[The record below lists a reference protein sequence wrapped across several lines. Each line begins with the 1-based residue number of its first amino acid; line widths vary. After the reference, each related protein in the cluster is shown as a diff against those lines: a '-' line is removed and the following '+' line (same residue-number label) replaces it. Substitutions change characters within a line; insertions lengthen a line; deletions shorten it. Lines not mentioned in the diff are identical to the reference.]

1 MNFSPDQILLATI
14 AYLFVLF
21 MVGYAGDRGTIPS
34 GIIRH
39 PATYVLSLGVIAGGM
54 ASNGVLA
61 LAAEYGFHFLLYYL
75 GIALMFLLA
84 VLLLRPLLRLCR
96 VHHLASLA
104 DVLTFRFRSPW
115 VGAAITLAMCF
126 TLLPLLALQIRTVA
140 DSIQV
145 LSGSN
150 ADTMVGTLRGEGLAF
165 LFCLI
170 ITIFA
175 ILFGTRNAANPN
187 HNPGLVAAIAFE
199 SLVKLFALLALAAIV
214 VIQVFGGPAGLQD
227 WLASQPRGL
236 PDAGESLSSV
246 AARTVLLLFFAGAV
260 CMPHMFHMA
269 FAENSNSR
277 HLRAASWGLPLYLL
291 LLALP
296 ILPIL
301 WAAVASGQSA
311 PFEYAGIALGLA
323 LHSPA
328 ASGLA
333 FVAGLSAASGVI
345 IVTTLALANMCLNY
359 LVLSNNLLRRF
370 SEQSLYKELKW
381 MRRVLITAL
390 ILGGYTFYMLL
401 SGAQSM
407 PQLAILAFSGTLQFF
422 PAVVFTPY
430 WPRANRTGLLAGL
443 ATGLAIWFVSLPLP
457 VLSDNTLGLTADD
470 GNAWAMRCLVA
481 VLANTAV
488 FIVVSLLTPRSRDEA
503 IAAEICSME
512 SRIRPYR
519 RSLVINS
526 AGEFSARLAPALGEK
541 TAQAEVERALHE
553 LRFDAREAR
562 PYALRHLRA
571 RIEANLSGMLGPAV
585 ALDIVDSCLP
595 FASRYT
601 AAEDFT
607 LLERRLEKAQG
618 RFTGLAADLDNLRR
632 HYRQTLD
639 ELPVGLCSLGGDGEV
654 LLWNR
659 SMAELTGI
667 GADTAVG
674 ARWRSLPPTWRDALS
689 AVLDE
694 QPDFIIKRE
703 LPGERDT
710 SRWISLHCSRPV
722 AGSDD
727 QLVLL
732 EDITDYQRLQDEVLH
747 NERLASIGRLAAG
760 VAHEIGNPVT
770 GIACL
775 AQNLGYSEDPDEIRE
790 AADDILRQTERIS
803 RIVESLVNFSHL
815 GSGRGDLRAEPC
827 NLADCVD
834 EAIHLLSLDRDARS
848 VVFSNT
854 CDRELLVL
862 GDNQRLLQAF
872 INLLGNARDASPSE
886 GKISISAGKEG
897 SDDSVVIHIDDQGHG
912 IPAHLLQRIMEPFF
926 TTKDVGQGTGL
937 GLPLV
942 YSIIEDMGGSLRVA
956 SPGPGDTCSGT
967 RVTLRLRPAHYAQ
980 AASLSAMASGASR

>member
-1 MNFSPDQILLATI
+1 MTFSPDQILLATVV
-14 AYLFVLF
+14 YLTVLF
-21 MVGYAGDRGTIPS
+21 MVGYAGDRGAIPS
-34 GIIRH
+34 AVIHH
-39 PATYVLSLGVIAGGM
+39 PATYVLSLGIIGGGM

-61 LAAEYGFHFLLYYL
+61 LAAQYGFHFLLYYL

-96 VHHLASLA
+96 VHHLSSLA

-115 VGAAITLAMCF
+115 VGAAITLAMCL

-140 DSIQV
+140 DSIQM
-145 LSGSN
+145 LAGAN
-150 ADTMVGTLRGEGLAF
+150 AHTLVGPLRGDGLAF

-170 ITIFA
+170 ISVFA
-175 ILFGTRNAANPN
+175 ILFGTRNAATPN

-199 SLVKLFALLALAAIV
+199 SLVKLIALLALGALAV
-214 VIQVFGGPAGLQD
+214 FMVFGGPGELQA
-227 WLASQPRGL
+227 WLRAQPTAL
-236 PDAGESLSSV
+236 PDAGESLTAI
-246 AARTVLLLFFAGAV
+246 AARTMLLLFFAGAV
-260 CMPHMFHMA
+260 CMPHMFHMV
-269 FAENSNSR
+269 FAENSDSR

-296 ILPIL
+296 VLPLL
-301 WAAVASGQSA
+301 WAAIATGQSA
-311 PFEYAGIALGLA
+311 PFEYAGIALGTA
-323 LHSPA
+323 LYAPA
-328 ASGLA
+328 VSGLA

-359 LVLSNNLLRRF
+359 LVLTNGLLRRF
-370 SEQSLYKELKW
+370 SEQSLYKQLTW
-381 MRRVLITAL
+381 MRRLLITAL

-401 SGAQSM
+401 SGAQSL

-430 WPRANRTGLLAGL
+430 WPRANRAGLLAGL
-443 ATGLAIWFVSLPLP
+443 GTGLAIWFVTLPLP
-457 VLSDNTLGLTADD
+457 VLSDNTLGLTADH
-470 GNAWAMRCLVA
+470 GNAWAIRCLVA
-481 VLANTAV
+481 TLANTAV
-488 FIVVSLLTPRSRDEA
+488 FIAVSLLSRRSRDEE

-512 SRIRPYR
+512 PHIRPYR
-519 RSLVINS
+519 RSLAIDTV
-526 AGEFSARLAPALGEK
+526 GEFTARLAPALGEK
-541 TAQAEVERALHE
+541 TARAEVERALHE

-595 FASRYT
+595 FASKHT

-607 LLERRLEKAQG
+607 LLEHRLEQTPG

-632 HYRQTLD
+632 HYRQTLE
-639 ELPVGLCSLGGDGEV
+639 ELPVGLCSLGGDGEI

-659 SMAELTGI
+659 CMADLTGI
-667 GADTAVG
+667 SPDAAVG
-674 ARWRSLPPTWRDALS
+674 ARWRSLPRVWCDALS

-694 QPDFIIKRE
+694 HPDLIVKRE
-703 LPGERDT
+703 LPGENGR

-722 AGSDD
+722 AGSDN

-732 EDITDYQRLQDEVLH
+732 EDVTDYQRLQDEVLH

-775 AQNLGYSEDPDEIRE
+775 AQNLNYSEDPEEIRE
-790 AADDILRQTERIS
+790 TADDILRQTERIS

-834 EAIHLLSLDRDARS
+834 EAIHLLSLDRDAPT
-848 VVFSNT
+848 VNFHNT
-854 CDRELLVL
+854 CDRETLVL
-862 GDNQRLLQAF
+862 GDSQRLLQVF
-872 INLLGNARDASPSE
+872 INLLGNARDASPCD
-886 GKISISAGKEG
+886 GDITITADRDTCDGM
-897 SDDSVVIHIDDQGHG
+897 VTIHIDDHGHG
-912 IPAHLLQRIMEPFF
+912 VAPDRLSRVMEPFF
-926 TTKDVGQGTGL
+926 TTKDVGRGTGL

-942 YSIIEDMGGSLRVA
+942 YSIIEDMGGSVRLD
-956 SPGPGDTCSGT
+956 SPGPAATASGT
-967 RVTLRLRPAHYAQ
+967 RVTLQLNPAQYADLDGR
-980 AASLSAMASGASR
+980 ADVAPAVS

>member
-1 MNFSPDQILLATI
+1 MNFSPDQILFATI
-14 AYLFVLF
+14 VYLTVLF
-21 MVGYAGDRGTIPS
+21 MVGYAGDRGAIPS
-34 GIIRH
+34 TIIRH
-39 PATYVLSLGVIAGGM
+39 PATYVLSLGVIGGGM

-61 LAAEYGFHFLLYYL
+61 LASEYGFHFLLYYL
-75 GIALMFLLA
+75 GIALMFLLP

-104 DVLTFRFRSPW
+104 DVLTFRFRSTG
-115 VGAAITLAMCF
+115 VGAAITLAMCL

-140 DSIQV
+140 DSIQI

-150 ADTMVGTLRGEGLAF
+150 ADTVVGTLRGEGLAF

-175 ILFGTRNAANPN
+175 ILFCTRNAANPN

-199 SLVKLFALLALAAIV
+199 SLVKLVALLALAAV
-214 VIQVFGGPAGLQD
+214 LVFQVFGGPVELQD
-227 WLASQPRGL
+227 WLRSQPEAL
-236 PDAGESLSSV
+236 PGPSESLSAI
-246 AARTVLLLFFAGAV
+246 AARTMLLLFFANAV
-260 CMPHMFHMA
+260 CMPHIFHMA

-301 WAAVASGQSA
+301 WAAVASGQTA
-311 PFEYAGIALGLA
+311 PFEYAGINLGIA
-323 LHSPA
+323 LHSPVI
-328 ASGLA
+328 SGLA

-359 LVLSNNLLRRF
+359 LVPSNNPLRRS
-370 SEQSLYKELKW
+370 SEQSLYKQLKW

-390 ILGGYTFYMLL
+390 ILGGYAFYMLL
-401 SGAQSM
+401 SGAQSL

-443 ATGLAIWFVSLPLP
+443 VTGLTIWFVSLPLP
-457 VLSDNTLGLTADD
+457 VLSDNMFGLTADD

-488 FIVVSLLTPRSRDEA
+488 FITVSLLTPRSRDED

-512 SRIRPYR
+512 SRIRPHR
-519 RSLVINS
+519 RSLAINN
-526 AGEFSARLAPALGEK
+526 AAEFSVRLMPALGEK
-541 TAQAEVERALHE
+541 TAQAEVQRALRE
-553 LRFDAREAR
+553 LRFDARESR

-585 ALDIVDSCLP
+585 ALDIVDNCLP
-595 FASRYT
+595 FISSYA

-639 ELPVGLCSLGGDGEV
+639 DLPVGLCSLGGDGEI

-659 SMAELTGI
+659 SMSELTGI
-667 GADTAVG
+667 SADTAVG
-674 ARWRSLPPTWRDALS
+674 SRWRSLPPTWCDALS
-689 AVLDE
+689 AVLDDT
-694 QPDFIIKRE
+694 PGSIVKRE
-703 LPGERDT
+703 LPGEHGA
-710 SRWISLHCSRPV
+710 SRWISFHCSRQV
-722 AGSDD
+722 AGNDD

-732 EDITDYQRLQDEVLH
+732 EDITDYERLQDELLH

-775 AQNLGYSEDPDEIRE
+775 AQNLGYSNDPDEIRE
-790 AADDILRQTERIS
+790 TADDILRQTERIS

-815 GSGRGDLRAEPC
+815 GSGRGELRAEPC

-834 EAIHLLSLDRDARS
+834 EAIHLLTLDRDARR
-848 VVFSNT
+848 VRFNNT
-854 CDRELLVL
+854 CDREQLVL
-862 GDNQRLLQAF
+862 ADSQRLLQAF
-872 INLLGNARDASPSE
+872 INLLGNARDAS
-886 GKISISAGKEG
+886 SIDGEITVSATQVENDDHGND
-897 SDDSVVIHIDDQGHG
+897 DDSVFIYIDDQGHG
-912 IPAHLLQRIMEPFF
+912 IPPQLLQRIMEPFF
-926 TTKDVGQGTGL
+926 TTKEVGQGTGL

-942 YSIIEDMGGSLRVA
+942 YSIVDDIGGSLRLQ
-956 SPGPGDTCSGT
+956 SPGPDETCTGT
-967 RVTLRLRPAHYAQ
+967 RVTLRLRPAQYTQAQ
-980 AASLSAMASGASR
+980 ALI

>member
-1 MNFSPDQILLATI
+1 MMNFSPDQILLAII
-14 AYLFVLF
+14 AYLTVLF
-21 MVGYAGDRGTIPS
+21 MVGYAGDRGAIPAS
-34 GIIRH
+34 IARH
-39 PATYVLSLGVIAGGM
+39 PATYVLSLGVIGGGM
-54 ASNGVLA
+54 ATNGVLA
-61 LAAEYGFHFLLYYL
+61 LAAQYGSHFLLYYL
-75 GIALMFLLA
+75 GLSLMFLLA

-115 VGAAITLAMCF
+115 VGAAITLAMCL

-140 DSIQV
+140 DSIQI
-145 LSGSN
+145 LSGSQ
-150 ADTMVGTLRGEGLAF
+150 ADAIVGSVRGDGLAF

-170 ITIFA
+170 ITVFA

-199 SLVKLFALLALAAIV
+199 SLVKLLALLALAAV
-214 VIQVFGGPAGLQD
+214 AVFQVFGGPAELQE
-227 WLASQPRGL
+227 WLRAQPAAL
-236 PDAGESLSSV
+236 PDAGESLSAM
-246 AARTVLLLFFAGAV
+246 AARTMLLLFFAGAI

-269 FAENSNSR
+269 FAENSDSQ
-277 HLRAASWGLPLYLL
+277 HLRAASWGLPFYLL

-301 WAAVASGQSA
+301 WAAVASGQAA
-311 PFEYAGIALGLA
+311 PFEYAGITLGLA
-323 LHSPA
+323 LHSPVA
-328 ASGLA
+328 TGLA
-333 FVAGLSAASGVI
+333 FVAGLSAASAVI

-359 LVLSNNLLRRF
+359 LVLSNNLLRGF
-370 SEQSLYKELKW
+370 GEQSLYKQLKW
-381 MRRVLITAL
+381 MRRILITVL
-390 ILGGYTFYMLL
+390 ILGGYAFYTLL
-401 SGAQSM
+401 SGAQSL

-430 WPRANRTGLLAGL
+430 WPRANRAGLLAGL
-443 ATGLAIWFVSLPLP
+443 ATGLGVWFVSLPLP

-470 GNAWAMRCLVA
+470 GNAWAIRCLVA
-481 VLANTAV
+481 LLANTAV
-488 FIVVSLLTPRSRDEA
+488 FIAVSLLTPRSRDEE

-526 AGEFSARLAPALGEK
+526 ASEFPARLAPALGSK
-541 TAQAEVERALHE
+541 TAQAEVARALHE

-571 RIEANLSGMLGPAV
+571 RIEGNLSGMLGPAV
-585 ALDIVDSCLP
+585 ALDIVDSYLP
-595 FASRYT
+595 FASSFT

-607 LLERRLEKAQG
+607 LLERRLEKTQG

-639 ELPVGLCSLGGDGEV
+639 ELPVGLCSLGGDGEI

-659 SMAELTGI
+659 SMAEITGI
-667 GADTAVG
+667 SADIAVG
-674 ARWRSLPPTWRDALS
+674 SRWRSLPQTWCDTLCS
-689 AVLDE
+689 VLE
-694 QPDFIIKRE
+694 QYPDIIVKRE
-703 LPGERDT
+703 IPGDGGI

-722 AGSDD
+722 AGSED

-775 AQNLGYSEDPDEIRE
+775 AQNLGYSTDPEEIRE
-790 AADDILRQTERIS
+790 AADNILRQTERIS

-815 GSGRGDLRAEPC
+815 GFGRGELRMAPC

-834 EAIHLLSLDRDARS
+834 EAVHLLSLDQDAPAVHFNNR
-848 VVFSNT
+848 

-862 GDNQRLLQAF
+862 GDSQRLLQAF
-872 INLLGNARDASPSE
+872 INLLGNARDASPAD
-886 GKISISAGKEG
+886 GVITVNAQ
-897 SDDSVVIHIDDQGHG
+897 SDDDESVFIYIDDHGHG
-912 IPAHLLQRIMEPFF
+912 IPADLQQRIVEPFF

-942 YSIIEDMGGSLRVA
+942 FSIIEDMGGYLRFE
-956 SPGPGDTCSGT
+956 SPGPTETASGT
-967 RVTLRLRPAHYAQ
+967 RVILQLQPARYEP
-980 AASLSAMASGASR
+980 SSAISD

>member
-1 MNFSPDQILLATI
+1 MNFSPDQILFATI
-14 AYLFVLF
+14 VYLTVLF
-21 MVGYAGDRGTIPS
+21 MVGYAGDRGAIPS
-34 GIIRH
+34 TIIRH
-39 PATYVLSLGVIAGGM
+39 PATYVLSLGVIGGGM

-61 LAAEYGFHFLLYYL
+61 LASEYGFHFLLYYL
-75 GIALMFLLA
+75 GIALMFLLP

-104 DVLTFRFRSPW
+104 DVLTFRFRSTG
-115 VGAAITLAMCF
+115 VGAAITLAMCL

-140 DSIQV
+140 DSIQI

-150 ADTMVGTLRGEGLAF
+150 ADTVVGTLRGEGLAF

-199 SLVKLFALLALAAIV
+199 SLVKLVALLALAAV
-214 VIQVFGGPAGLQD
+214 LVFQVFGGPVELQD
-227 WLASQPRGL
+227 WLRSQPEAL
-236 PDAGESLSSV
+236 PGPSESLSAI
-246 AARTVLLLFFAGAV
+246 AARTMLLLFFASAV
-260 CMPHMFHMA
+260 CMPHIFHMA

-301 WAAVASGQSA
+301 WAAVASGQTA
-311 PFEYAGIALGLA
+311 PFEYAGINLGIA
-323 LHSPA
+323 LHSPVI
-328 ASGLA
+328 SGLA

-359 LVLSNNLLRRF
+359 LVPSNNLLRRS
-370 SEQSLYKELKW
+370 SEQSLYKQLKW

-390 ILGGYTFYMLL
+390 ILGGYAFYMLL
-401 SGAQSM
+401 SGAQSL

-443 ATGLAIWFVSLPLP
+443 VTGLTIWFVSLPLP
-457 VLSDNTLGLTADD
+457 VLSDNMFGLTADD

-488 FIVVSLLTPRSRDEA
+488 FITVSLLTPRSRDED

-512 SRIRPYR
+512 SRIRPHR
-519 RSLVINS
+519 RSLAINN
-526 AGEFSARLAPALGEK
+526 AAEFSVRLMPALGEK
-541 TAQAEVERALHE
+541 TAQAEVQRALRE
-553 LRFDAREAR
+553 LRFDARESR

-585 ALDIVDSCLP
+585 ALDIVDNCLP
-595 FASRYT
+595 FISSYA

-639 ELPVGLCSLGGDGEV
+639 DLPVGLCSLGGDGEI

-659 SMAELTGI
+659 SMSELTGI
-667 GADTAVG
+667 SADTAVG
-674 ARWRSLPPTWRDALS
+674 SRWRSLPPTWCDALS
-689 AVLDE
+689 AVLDDT
-694 QPDFIIKRE
+694 PGSIVKRE
-703 LPGERDT
+703 LPGEHGA
-710 SRWISLHCSRPV
+710 SRWISFHCSRQV
-722 AGSDD
+722 AGNDD

-732 EDITDYQRLQDEVLH
+732 EDITDYERLQDELLH

-775 AQNLGYSEDPDEIRE
+775 AQNLGYSNDPDEIRE
-790 AADDILRQTERIS
+790 TADDILRQTERIS

-815 GSGRGDLRAEPC
+815 GSGRGELRAEPC

-834 EAIHLLSLDRDARS
+834 EAIHLLTLDRDARR
-848 VVFSNT
+848 VRFNNT
-854 CDRELLVL
+854 CDREQLVL
-862 GDNQRLLQAF
+862 ADSQRLLQAF
-872 INLLGNARDASPSE
+872 INLLGNARDAS
-886 GKISISAGKEG
+886 SIDGEITVSATQVENDDH
-897 SDDSVVIHIDDQGHG
+897 SNDDDSVFIYIDDQGHG
-912 IPAHLLQRIMEPFF
+912 IPPQLLQRIMEPFF
-926 TTKDVGQGTGL
+926 TTKEVGQGTGL

-942 YSIIEDMGGSLRVA
+942 YSIVDDIGGSLRLQ
-956 SPGPGDTCSGT
+956 SPGPDETCTGT
-967 RVTLRLRPAHYAQ
+967 RVTLRLRPAQYTQAQ
-980 AASLSAMASGASR
+980 ALI